1 MEDSDFWYTR
11 TTWGGYY
18 AKYITSPIT
27 RYPKAIIKNWNLE
40 QIDLVGDYLKL
51 PKALQNP

>member
-1 MEDSDFWYTR
+1 MVTDFWYTR

-18 AKYITSPIT
+18 AKYITSQIT